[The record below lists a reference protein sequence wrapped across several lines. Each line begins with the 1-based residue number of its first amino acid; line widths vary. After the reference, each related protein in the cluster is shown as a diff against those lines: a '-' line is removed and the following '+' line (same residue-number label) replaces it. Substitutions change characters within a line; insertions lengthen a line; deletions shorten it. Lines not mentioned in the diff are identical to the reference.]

1 MEAIKPRKHL
11 SPDAMIRVLRREFE
25 QVPDTTP
32 HTSKTSLADALMS
45 GYAVFAL
52 KDPSLL
58 AFEQRRN
65 DANLHT
71 LFRIQHVPSDTH
83 MRTQLDEVEPQ
94 QLAPAYRKLF
104 AQVQRGKVLEQ
115 YRFMDGSYLLLADG
129 VEYYRSNKIHCCKC
143 LECHHS
149 NGAVSYYHQMLG
161 LVIAHPDRSEVIP
174 LMPEPIQRQDGC
186 EKGDCERNAAKRA
199 FRRIAK
205 EHPHLR
211 FIVTEDALSANG
223 PHIELILEMGWHYIL
238 VAKPKDHTELFA
250 QVAARLDAEQIEPYC
265 YTDPETGVIHCFRWV
280 NQVPLNKSHPHLLVN
295 LLEYW
300 EIGPDLHVQYYNS
313 WVTDFECRKA
323 TVWEIKCGGRARWKI
338 ENETFNTLKNQGY
351 HFEHNFG
358 HGEKNLS
365 VIFALLMMLAFMVDQ
380 IQQLSNGLFQAAWD
394 RCGSKRELW
403 DRIRSA
409 FRELLLES
417 LWELYA
423 VVANGHVKMR
433 PVLQGSEDSS

>member
-1 MEAIKPRKHL
+1 MKAIKPRKHL
-11 SPDAMIRVLRREFE
+11 NPDAMVRVLRSEFE
-25 QVPDTTP
+25 QVPDPTL
-32 HTSKTSLADALMS
+32 HSSKTSLADALMS

-83 MRTQLDEVEPQ
+83 MRTQLDEVKPP
-94 QLAPAYRKLF
+94 QLAAPYRKLF
-104 AQVQRGKVLEQ
+104 AQVQRAKLLEQ
-115 YRFMDGSYLLLADG
+115 YRFLDDSYLLLADG
-129 VEYYRSNKIHCCKC
+129 VEYYRSNKIHCAKC

-149 NGAVSYYHQMLG
+149 NGTVSYYHQMLG
-161 LVIAHPDRSEVIP
+161 LVIAHPDRAEVIP

-186 EKGDCERNAAKRA
+186 QKGDCERNAAKRA

-223 PHIELILEMGWHYIL
+223 PHIELILELSWHYIL

-250 QVAARLDAEQIEPYC
+250 QVAARIEAERIEPYC

-280 NQVPLNKSHPHLLVN
+280 NRVPLNKSHPHLLVN
-295 LLEYW
+295 FLEYW
-300 EIGPDLHVQYYNS
+300 EIGPDLQVLYYNS

-323 TVWEIKCGGRARWKI
+323 SVWGIMCGGRARWKI

-351 HFEHNFG
+351 HFEHNYG
-358 HGEKNLS
+358 HGDKNLS

-380 IQQLSNGLFQAAWD
+380 IQQLSNSLFQAAWE

-423 VVANGHVKMR
+423 VVAYGHVKMR